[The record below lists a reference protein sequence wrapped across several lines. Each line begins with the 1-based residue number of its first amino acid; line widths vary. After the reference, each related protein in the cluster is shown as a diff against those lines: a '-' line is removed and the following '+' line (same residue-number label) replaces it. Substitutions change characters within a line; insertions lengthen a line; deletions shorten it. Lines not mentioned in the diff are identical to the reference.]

1 MPRRR
6 TRRTRPAR
14 SRADGG
20 GDAPPGSGC
29 GIILVCSTPEFGAGV
44 PMTEGTMSDNYQ
56 KNQSVTD
63 RVKEVSGVYK
73 AGVDPESA
81 KGLMLP
87 FIVFGVI
94 VVVFGGLIVS
104 L

>member
-1 MPRRR
+1 
-6 TRRTRPAR
+6 
-14 SRADGG
+14 
-20 GDAPPGSGC
+20 
-29 GIILVCSTPEFGAGV
+29 
-44 PMTEGTMSDNYQ
+44 MSDQYA

-81 KGLMLP
+81 KGLALP
-87 FIVFGVI
+87 FIIFGVI
-94 VVVFGGLIVS
+94 GGSMALLIHF